1 MKNYKDPDKIYDI
14 MNTTQSNYSNMLKRL
29 QSKKTFSNFVITYY
43 SISLIVYSLTAEF
56 YSDIFDVKL
65 SSYFNII
72 LSVVVLTY
80 SLIITNAKYSERI
93 QAAEKVL
100 NEVKAKKRMLTKDT
114 VKDVSI
120 EYEKIMSKAE
130 YRSEIDFFRTLK
142 QKCKKYRVR
151 WYRWNK
157 GSEWSGIK
165 LEEVERMQ
173 EYLGENFPII
183 QQIKIVFS
191 YVWQGVIIGIPI
203 VIFVFCF
210 WK

>member
-1 MKNYKDPDKIYDI
+1 
-14 MNTTQSNYSNMLKRL
+14 
-29 QSKKTFSNFVITYY
+29 
-43 SISLIVYSLTAEF
+43 
-56 YSDIFDVKL
+56 
-65 SSYFNII
+65 
-72 LSVVVLTY
+72 
-80 SLIITNAKYSERI
+80 
-93 QAAEKVL
+93 
-100 NEVKAKKRMLTKDT
+100 MLTKDT

-142 QKCKKYRVR
+142 QKCKKYGVH

-157 GSEWSGIK
+157 GFEWDGIK

-183 QQIKIVFS
+183 QQIKIVFG